1 MMELRLSVRHHGDR
15 ATIHI
20 GGEIDLATCPQLQ
33 AVVVDLVDRGC
44 YQLILDLEQ
53 VSFMDCAGIG
63 VLVDA
68 RRRVQEARRFC
79 EAGQAQTAGVAGAG
93 ADRNDNGAPNRH
105 PRRGGNNADHVAACC
120 RIPRGLSCCPPQPSP
135 AACSLPTAA
144 GGGAGL
150 PRCPN
155 RAGAIALAE
164 RVCAELGSNAE
175 IQVLEIADQ
184 QAAEQARSL
193 GSPTIRVDGRDVEP
207 GAEECVEYLHLSALS
222 GQAQPARAPEE
233 VWLRQ
238 ALQDA
243 QVRRRQLDVAA
254 LAAEV
259 AAFLDQVGRRGDRRQ
274 AELPAVRLLGGR
286 GPAPAMRAAELG
298 IDPTPWLDVV
308 AAVFRLYAD
317 ALKRPNNGT

>member
-68 RRRVQEARRFC
+68 RRRVPRARRFC

-105 PRRGGNNADHVAACC
+105 PRRGGNNADQVAACC
-120 RIPRGLSCCPPQPSP
+120 RIPRGLSCCPPPPSP

-150 PRCPN
+150 PRLPQPRRRDRRRASLADGATLRSRCSRLPTSRLPN
-155 RAGAIALAE
+155 RPAPLA
-164 RVCAELGSNAE
+164 RQPSGSTAATSSRAPRNASNTCTP
-175 IQVLEIADQ
+175 V
-184 QAAEQARSL
+184 
-193 GSPTIRVDGRDVEP
+193 GSIR
-207 GAEECVEYLHLSALS
+207 
-222 GQAQPARAPEE
+222 QAQPARAPRGG
-233 VWLRQ
+233 L
-238 ALQDA
+238 
-243 QVRRRQLDVAA
+243 VAPG
-254 LAAEV
+254 AAGRAGATS
-259 AAFLDQVGRRGDRRQ
+259 AA
-274 AELPAVRLLGGR
+274 GR
-286 GPAPAMRAAELG
+286 GGLG
-298 IDPTPWLDVV
+298 
-308 AAVFRLYAD
+308 R
-317 ALKRPNNGT
+317 